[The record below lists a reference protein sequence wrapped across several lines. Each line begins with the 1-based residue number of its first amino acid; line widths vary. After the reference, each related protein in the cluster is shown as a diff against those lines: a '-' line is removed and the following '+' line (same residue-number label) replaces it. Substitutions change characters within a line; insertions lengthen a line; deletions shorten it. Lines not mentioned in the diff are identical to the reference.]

1 MSENEE
7 QEYHPEEN
15 QENENHNQELL
26 NREINKQNIQEDS
39 SKKLT
44 SGHEIISEEENKKY
58 FLQFINKNELIK
70 ILLIEKDIFPYKTYE
85 LLTSLEELQPKN
97 IFFANFTSA
106 QELVDELNNPNSTI
120 NFSIIKKQANVLE
133 LFFVFPIEGEDNSME
148 IELTANNINNREMF
162 RQLFEKYQSIKQ
174 EQEEDV
180 AQLKNRMNAIEEILV
195 NMQKEQ
201 EAQKEQER
209 LEKERLEKEA
219 MEKEAMENEEH
230 NEEQQQNNE
239 KEQEIDEVNSKKDLG
254 GKKKDK
260 KEQINEIKSSNTA
273 SKRSIQKEKEKEK
286 NIKKGKPEKKKQE
299 KNVNNHK
306 KKIK

>member
-15 QENENHNQELL
+15 QENENQNHELL
-26 NREINKQNIQEDS
+26 NPEINKQDIQEDS
-39 SKKLT
+39 SKKLI

-58 FLQFINKNELIK
+58 FLEFINKNELIK
-70 ILLIEKDIFPYKTYE
+70 ILLTEKDIFPYKTYE

-97 IFFANFTSA
+97 IFFSNFASA
-106 QELVDELNNPNSTI
+106 QELTNELNNPNTNI

-162 RQLFEKYQSIKQ
+162 RQLFEKYQNIKQ

-201 EAQKEQER
+201 EIQKEQER

-219 MEKEAMENEEH
+219 MEKEMENEEH
-230 NEEQQQNNE
+230 NEEEHNE
-239 KEQEIDEVNSKKDLG
+239 KEPEKEEINNKKEILG
-254 GKKKDK
+254 KK
-260 KEQINEIKSSNTA
+260 KEQINEIKSSNTS
-273 SKRSIQKEKEKEK
+273 SKRNIQKEKEK

-299 KNVNNHK
+299 KNINNHK
-306 KKIK
+306 KKLNKNG

>member
-15 QENENHNQELL
+15 HEIENQNQEIL
-26 NREINKQNIQEDS
+26 NQDINRQNIQEDS
-39 SKKLT
+39 SKKLI

-58 FLQFINKNELIK
+58 FLEFINKNELIK
-70 ILLIEKDIFPYKTYE
+70 ILLTEKDIFPYKTYE

-97 IFFANFTSA
+97 IFFSNFASA
-106 QELVDELNNPNSTI
+106 QELTNELNNPNTNI

-148 IELTANNINNREMF
+148 IELIANNINNREMF
-162 RQLFEKYQSIKQ
+162 RQLFEKYQNIKQ

-180 AQLKNRMNAIEEILV
+180 AQLKNRMNTIEEILV

-201 EAQKEQER
+201 EIQKEQER

-219 MEKEAMENEEH
+219 MEKEMENEEH
-230 NEEQQQNNE
+230 NEEEHNE
-239 KEQEIDEVNSKKDLG
+239 KEPEKEEINNKKEILG
-254 GKKKDK
+254 KK
-260 KEQINEIKSSNTA
+260 KEQINEIKSSNTS
-273 SKRSIQKEKEKEK
+273 SKRNIQKEKEK

-299 KNVNNHK
+299 KNINNHK